1 MLRFKLFISIKNEK
15 MTDFFYKGNGT
26 LTPELDVK
34 IVPKLEAWLKKSFM
48 KKKDL
53 KQHDGFRSS

>member
-34 IVPKLEAWLKKSFM
+34 IVPKLEAWYVMKSDVKF
-48 KKKDL
+48 
-53 KQHDGFRSS
+53 

>member
-15 MTDFFYKGNGT
+15 MTDFFYKANGT

-34 IVPKLEAWLKKSFM
+34 IVPKLEAWYVMKSGVKF
-48 KKKDL
+48 
-53 KQHDGFRSS
+53 